1 MISENMRNQS
11 IEEFNQERLDEKSE
25 NNQDEDLESMNN

>member
-1 MISENMRNQS
+1 MISIPKDV